1 MLNRGVSHAQLSSS
15 AFTPRSKRCHQCAAI
30 WSGLLH
36 KETDSSVKWLS
47 DEVFVSLPIVDTL
60 TACEDGLMCKHRRT
74 DSLSQ
79 IIIRAVRVT
88 PLRKYTDQL
97 CIHSRVSLILLL
109 RNPYRIVYFWKW
121 PHTYTHEP
129 NIHGRRRSARST
141 SRPQSPCYSQNDD
154 ITTAISISDL
164 EPGYLKPTRQLLCK
178 SLFGPLSH
186 PAFTP
191 VNKTGRRN
199 KLETTHYK
207 KTVLDEDNVV
217 RDGDQSA
224 LIQI

>member
-1 MLNRGVSHAQLSSS
+1 MSNGSQMRFSFPPCCWHFDCLWGRADAQPQTQRLLI
-15 AFTPRSKRCHQCAAI
+15 TNNKICA
-30 WSGLLH
+30 
-36 KETDSSVKWLS
+36 V
-47 DEVFVSLPIVDTL
+47 
-60 TACEDGLMCKHRRT
+60 
-74 DSLSQ
+74 Q
-79 IIIRAVRVT
+79 VT
-88 PLRKYTDQL
+88 PVRKYTDQL

-109 RNPYRIVYFWKW
+109 RNPYGIVYFWKW

-154 ITTAISISDL
+154 VTTAISIADL

-191 VNKTGRRN
+191 TNKTSRRN
-199 KLETTHYK
+199 K
-207 KTVLDEDNVV
+207 
-217 RDGDQSA
+217 
-224 LIQI
+224 